1 MANIGGT
8 LLKKKAIFLLL
19 AIITKKLVGSSFSDV
34 LVGIQ
39 CIYYYCLPLYHCN
52 LLEKVCNSP

>member
-39 CIYYYCLPLYHCN
+39 CN
-52 LLEKVCNSP
+52 LLEKVCKSP